1 MHVEFVT
8 GLATFFLITDQLQV
22 LPLFQQCTH
31 EKILEM
37 RNKVSSISLLNAFLR
52 STIDGSAASSSLSK
66 RQGHTPVWLFAEA
79 QDPSRAI
86 LGDPQPTSSPSTPP
100 ASPYR
105 PYLGS
110 YLALQPLGE
119 RLQAALSLSSTLMR
133 IGVC

>member
-1 MHVEFVT
+1 MALHGRGSFQRET
-8 GLATFFLITDQLQV
+8 SDSGRSGSLGESRLAIYHTPGHQK
-22 LPLFQQCTH
+22 
-31 EKILEM
+31 E
-37 RNKVSSISLLNAFLR
+37 ISYLNLNAFPISVLPTHPR
-52 STIDGSAASSSLSK
+52 SVRS
-66 RQGHTPVWLFAEA
+66 A

-133 IGVC
+133 IGVLKAFASVFD